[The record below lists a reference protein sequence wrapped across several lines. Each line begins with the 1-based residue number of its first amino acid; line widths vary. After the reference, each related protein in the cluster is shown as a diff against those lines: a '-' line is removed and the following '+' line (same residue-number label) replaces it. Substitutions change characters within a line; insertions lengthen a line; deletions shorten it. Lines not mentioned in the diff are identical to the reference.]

1 MVKPLEQRLSH
12 AAERTRD
19 TLEAVIDQVPVAV
32 KKPAEFQRV
41 LKLDRSLSSRLLRA
55 VQLNDPL
62 ASLHRMPGPHGIRL
76 LLNAARKKQVDEKLI
91 ARAARALEE
100 LENLVTTEIGDWQDL
115 STAITGW
122 LPDAREPFDMGNRQ
136 IAFKAMSN
144 IKGITAGAEIAVTFI
159 HPSRDGGD
167 WVDRAGIT
175 GLCGLRRLRPGTPM
189 VVMHG
194 HSIAPPPGAQRTSLL
209 GEPIDPAHGPALI
222 REFTSRPSPKFD
234 VQVEGDYFF
243 YVLRGDG
250 VGLHSK
256 VDMFFGD
263 VTRKRY
269 PACREVSA
277 QPATPGAVVD
287 IPVRALIVDV
297 LVHEDVWPG
306 VEPDLRM
313 YDTSGRGVANPM
325 DPFREMD
332 RIDVQESVQGMGTNV
347 SRFRTKEF
355 AQYVDMVRFVCKKLG
370 WDTDRFRGYRC
381 RLTYP
386 VYGTEVSMVFAPPA
400 RDGQNGRF
408 GRNR

>member
-1 MVKPLEQRLSH
+1 MEQRLSR
-12 AAERTRD
+12 AAERMRE
-19 TLEAVIDQVPVAV
+19 TLGAVIDHVPVAV

-76 LLNAARKKQVDEKLI
+76 LLNAARNSRGDEKLI
-91 ARAARALEE
+91 ARADRALTE
-100 LENLVTTEIGDWQDL
+100 LENLVATEIGDWQDL
-115 STAITGW
+115 SVAISGW
-122 LPDAREPFDMGNRQ
+122 LPDTREPFDMGNRQ

-144 IKGITAGAEIAVTFI
+144 IKGITADAEIAVTFI
-159 HPSRDGGD
+159 HPGSGTKD

-194 HSIAPPPGAQRTSLL
+194 HSIAPPPGARRTSLV
-209 GEPIDPAHGPALI
+209 GDPIDTAHGPALI
-222 REFTSRPSPKFD
+222 REFTSRRTPKFD
-234 VQVEGDYFF
+234 VQVKGDFFF

-306 VEPDLRM
+306 LEPDLRM
-313 YDTSGRGVANPM
+313 YDTTGRGVANPM
-325 DPFREMD
+325 DPSREMD
-332 RIDVQESVQGMGTNV
+332 RIDVLESVQAMGTDM
-347 SRFRTKEF
+347 SRFRTKDF
-355 AQYVDMVRFVCKKLG
+355 ARYVDMVRFVCKKLG
-370 WDTDRFRGYRC
+370 WNTDRFHGYRC
-381 RLTYP
+381 RLEYP
-386 VYGTEVSMVFAPPA
+386 VYGTQVSMVFEPPA
-400 RDGQNGRF
+400 RGG
-408 GRNR
+408 